1 MVIVSEC
8 TLATWYFIWLLVD
21 LPDLSKKMYLC
32 SFYRND
38 LRPNLLLTSTEDEV
52 THSPDRSPAAQSSN
66 LAGDWEILEV
76 YLVSNF

>member
-1 MVIVSEC
+1 MVIVSEY
-8 TLATWYFIWLLVD
+8 TLAAWYFIGYLLTCLTD
-21 LPDLSKKMYLC
+21 PKMYFY

-38 LRPNLLLTSTEDEV
+38 LRPNLMLTSTEDEV
-52 THSPDRSPAAQSSN
+52 THSPDRSPAVQSSN